1 VREKNPRRRRLWT
14 FVALCVAAAL
24 LAGGYTARAVW
35 KDSPAGESIDE
46 PAPRLAAPPPLPFLM
61 VRSTARES
69 FRKLVMVPLANPG
82 GPGYETPLQ
91 CERAYFAVDRG
102 VCLTEEGGLTQTY
115 YAYIFDGGFQRLH
128 RVALTGIPSRT
139 RVSPDG
145 RRVAIT
151 VFEHGHSYAEA
162 GFSTRTTILD
172 TATGRIIGDL
182 EQFTMWREG
191 KRFKAVDFN
200 FWGVTFKSDGNGFF
214 ATLASG
220 GTKYLI
226 EGDIDAKEG
235 RVVRTGVECPS
246 LSPDNTKLV
255 YKDLVHDWGFWQL
268 RVYNLQT
275 GEDKALAAETRSVD
289 DQVDWLD
296 NDHVLYHI
304 TGERGSDVIVLN
316 TSGTETPRI
325 LREYAYSPA
334 VVRQ

>member
-1 VREKNPRRRRLWT
+1 MPEKAKRARQLWM
-14 FVALCVAAAL
+14 FAVLCIAAVL
-24 LAGGYTARAVW
+24 LAGGYAFNAVRSRA
-35 KDSPAGESIDE
+35 SE
-46 PAPRLAAPPPLPFLM
+46 PPPPVDARLADPPSPPFLM

-69 FRKLVMVPLANPG
+69 FRKLVMVPLTAPTG
-82 GPGYETPLQ
+82 ASYETSLQ
-91 CERAYFAVDRG
+91 CERAYFAANRG
-102 VCLTEEGGLTQTY
+102 VCLTVDDLTQTN
-115 YAYIFDGGFQRLH
+115 YAFTFDERFTKLH
-128 RVALTGIPSRT
+128 RITLTGIPSRT

-145 RRVAIT
+145 RRAAIT
-151 VFEHGHSYAEA
+151 VFEQDHSYAEA

-172 TATGRIIGDL
+172 TASGRIIGDL
-182 EQFTMWREG
+182 EQFTIWRAG

-200 FWGVTFKSDGNGFF
+200 LWGLTFKRDGNGFF

-226 EGDIDAKEG
+226 EGDIDAREA
-235 RVVRTGVECPS
+235 RVLRTGVECPS

-255 YKDLVHDWGFWQL
+255 YKDLKHDWGFWQL

-275 GEDKALAAETRSVD
+275 GEDTPLTSETRSVD

-304 TGERGSDVIVLN
+304 TGEYGAVVVVLN
-316 TSGTETPRI
+316 TNGIEAPRT
-325 LREYAYSPA
+325 LRRYSYSPA